1 MQQAE
6 AGHTDRTCGF
16 SGRRRGTRR
25 LTNNGMLNVSV
36 SMIMS
41 LSFSMRL
48 KVNAPIIV
56 NMRMSMIASMSN
68 TMRLI

>member
-1 MQQAE
+1 M
-6 AGHTDRTCGF
+6 
-16 SGRRRGTRR
+16 
-25 LTNNGMLNVSV
+25 TNNGMLNVSV

-56 NMRMSMIASMSN
+56 NIRMSIIASMSIS
-68 TMRLI
+68 MRLI